1 MIFVT
6 LGFVLGELLVGVL
19 FVFSLEMALSMRVV
33 ARVQEAHERT

>member
-6 LGFVLGELLVGVL
+6 LGFVLGELLVAVL
-19 FVFSLEMALSMRVV
+19 FVFSLENALIMRVA